1 VNTSEGVDVDV
12 EVDVFSC
19 VGLHDLSLS
28 RRQASHNDKALGVIW
43 ILDYRDYTLIWL

>member
-1 VNTSEGVDVDV
+1 MDTSEGVDVDV

-28 RRQASHNDKALGVIW
+28 RRQASYNDKARGVIW
-43 ILDYRDYTLIWL
+43 ILNYIDYTLIWL